1 MKLDGDYMIIN
12 HVDKGV
18 SVSVRGDL
26 ASQLTML
33 SSAAI
38 SVQGNLEMSDQDFML
53 LMIMTFKACKEN
65 LDKSIEIDAGKIK
78 DIIEH
83 ESEK

>member
-1 MKLDGDYMIIN
+1 MKNEGDQMIIN

-18 SVSVRGDL
+18 SVSIGGDE

-38 SVQGNLEMSDQDFML
+38 AVQGNLGMSDKDFMFIM
-53 LMIMTFKACKEN
+53 LMSFKACKDN
-65 LDKSIEIDAGKIK
+65 LNKSIEIDAGKIK

-83 ESEK
+83 EKDK